1 MPSNDDILPPQQSK
15 IQDAFALLRSNPKQI
30 FLLDGGTGEELFRR
44 GVPDDRKIWSAMALV
59 RPQYHDVLEDVHTA
73 FLQSGSN
80 AVTTNSYGVVP
91 VAGFTEQEI
100 LECVDKSGKIARCAV
115 QKHFDHSSSS
125 TYVLGSLGPLNGS
138 YRPDMIMPH
147 DEGVKGYRGACQA
160 LAPHV
165 DAFLAE
171 TMSCVEE
178 SLQVLEA
185 VASVP
190 DDVESTF
197 EQQGRC
203 LLISYSLDSKGNFRD
218 GEDIRDGMRRILEQ
232 SKSRRE
238 GVQLLAILFN
248 CAGPEEITIA
258 LEKIH
263 GAEERAFNYLQFFS
277 IAAGPEEITIAL
289 EKIHRDAELKKMLNR
304 DGSDGILLGAYAHK
318 LTEIDPNWTMTE
330 SEAPQ
335 PFRNDL
341 SENKYW
347 EEFVKVWIDSL
358 GVKLVGGCCGIT
370 PEHISYIRAELDK
383 RGQ

>member
-1 MPSNDDILPPQQSK
+1 MTVIARRYRCAAFFRLHSRLFATMPSNDDILHPQQSK

-100 LECVDKSGKIARCAV
+100 LEYVDKSGKIARCAV

-147 DEGVKGYRGACQA
+147 DEGVKGYQGACQA

-190 DDVESTF
+190 NDVESTF

-203 LLISYSLDSKGNFRD
+203 LLISYSLDPKGNFRD

-232 SKSRRE
+232 SKSTKE

-263 GAEERAFNYLQFFS
+263 Y
-277 IAAGPEEITIAL
+277 
-289 EKIHRDAELKKMLNR
+289 DAELKKMLNR

-358 GVKLVGGCCGIT
+358 GVKLVGGCCGFS